1 MFETLLFHYFLG
13 GFVSLLTVSNPP
25 SKIPLF
31 VSLTL
36 GMPPERKI
44 AQAKM
49 AAVYAAAIMLASLA
63 GGNLILGFFGISYG
77 ALRIAGGI
85 VVAAIGFQMLF
96 GAAARPN
103 QAPAV
108 RRDREDY
115 AFFPLAMPGIA
126 GPGTI
131 AVVIGLSTEIAELDG
146 AFALGLAF
154 FWTALAILAV
164 AAVTWFAMRYADHL
178 ARRLGASGT
187 LVLGKF
193 MGFMLIA
200 IGVQF
205 MGSGA
210 RSFWFGS

>member
-1 MFETLLFHYFLG
+1 MFEQLHIQYFLG
-13 GFVSLLTVSNPP
+13 AFISLLTVSNPP

-36 GMPPERKI
+36 GMSPERKI
-44 AQAKM
+44 NQARM
-49 AAVYAAAIMLASLA
+49 AAIYSAAVMLLSLA
-63 GGNLILGFFGISYG
+63 GGNFILSFFGISYG

-85 VVAAIGFQMLF
+85 VVAAIGFQMLMG
-96 GAAARPN
+96 GASKPN
-103 QAPAV
+103 QAPLV

-131 AVVIGLSTEIAELDG
+131 AVVIGISTEIVELDDVAQMCT
-146 AFALGLAF
+146 AFA
-154 FWTALAILAV
+154 WTILAILAV
-164 AAVTWFAMRYADHL
+164 SAGSWAVMRYADLLTH
-178 ARRLGASGT
+178 RLGASGS

-193 MGFMLIA
+193 MGFMLIC

-205 MGSGA
+205 IGSGA
-210 RSFWFGS
+210 RTFFLGQ

>member
-1 MFETLLFHYFLG
+1 MLDSLQLQYFIG
-13 GFVSLLTVSNPP
+13 GLVSLLTISNPP

-36 GMPPERKI
+36 GMTLEQKI
-44 AQAKM
+44 AQARM
-49 AAVYAAAIMLASLA
+49 AAVYSAAIMLVSLA
-63 GGNLILGFFGISYG
+63 GGHFLLSFFGISYG

-96 GAAARPN
+96 GGAAKPN
-103 QAPAV
+103 QTPMV

-131 AVVIGLSTEIAELDG
+131 AVVIGISTEIAELDSLV
-146 AFALGLAF
+146 AMSLAYG
-154 FWTALAILAV
+154 WTVLAIVGV
-164 AAVTWFAMRYADHL
+164 AAVTWAVMRYADFL
-178 ARRLGASGT
+178 TRRLGASGT

-193 MGFMLIA
+193 MGFMLIC

-210 RSFWFGS
+210 RTFLLGG